1 MCSKT
6 LSNTLKSQK
15 EEESRMGAYDFKC
28 LKLWLPFKISPI
40 GLCVEGMVPRNVA
53 LCGKVGETLGGRS

>member
-15 EEESRMGAYDFKC
+15 EEESRMGAYGFKC
-28 LKLWLPFKISPI
+28 LKLWLSFKVSPI
-40 GLCVEGMVPRNVA
+40 GVCVEGMVPRKVA
-53 LCGKVGETLGGRS
+53 LCGKVVETLGGRS